1 MFNDNLIKPQEGEE
15 LPKRMNVIGC
25 ENQGIKPNERM
36 SLRKSYSVMR
46 DAGPQMITGDL
57 LVAMMLATHDC
68 IASGR
73 VR

>member
-1 MFNDNLIKPQEGEE
+1 M
-15 LPKRMNVIGC
+15 IGF
-25 ENQGIKPNERM
+25 ENEGIKPNERM
-36 SLRKSYSVMR
+36 SLRKSYSVMG
-46 DAGPQMITGDL
+46 DVGPQMITGDM